1 MCSCVCSV
9 EVSGMTNQLSFSEF
23 RLFADLEF
31 GVKRRRCDSL
41 PKQVV
46 LIELNYEIKIERNI
60 INHKLFFTLAL
71 AFQQKNNDDDDDNGE
86 PRFFRPI
93 DELAGLFFF
102 ISLAEKLV
110 CVIARRKKYANVVSR
125 RRKIAKTRF
134 FSSIKYASEDQ
145 I

>member
-71 AFQQKNNDDDDDNGE
+71 AFQQKTTMTTTTTASLVFSDQSTNSRACFSLSAS
-86 PRFFRPI
+86 PRN
-93 DELAGLFFF
+93 LF
-102 ISLAEKLV
+102 V
-110 CVIARRKKYANVVSR
+110 
-125 RRKIAKTRF
+125 
-134 FSSIKYASEDQ
+134 
-145 I
+145 